1 VRDGG
6 SLRGLEDGDGSGT
19 RDFIRVLRADGLAGM
34 MPGVVGIAATDRV
47 AGSGPG
53 KTKTW

>member
-1 VRDGG
+1 MRDGG